1 MGVLE
6 VPDPV
11 DVPDEDELLFEL
23 DLTTCQ
29 TPPKVAR
36 ASPVAAL
43 FLWSMENVYRGWPL
57 SVTWLKPLRFQIPS
71 LPLIADAF
79 ESFFTEA
86 LLTVTGGQN
95 PKQPLFCLHLG

>member
-43 FLWSMENVYRGWPL
+43 FLFSCTGCSRLLL
-57 SVTWLKPLRFQIPS
+57 STRMRLVS
-71 LPLIADAF
+71 
-79 ESFFTEA
+79 
-86 LLTVTGGQN
+86 
-95 PKQPLFCLHLG
+95 